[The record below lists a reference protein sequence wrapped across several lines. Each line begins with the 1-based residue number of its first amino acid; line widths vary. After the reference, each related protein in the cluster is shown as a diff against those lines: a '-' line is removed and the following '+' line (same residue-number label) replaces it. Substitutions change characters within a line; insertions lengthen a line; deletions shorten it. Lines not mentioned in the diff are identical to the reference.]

1 MDESTAHLDLC
12 QGFVQG
18 MYDLPVSITPESL
31 RIGEFARR
39 VGVSPEVLRAWER
52 RYGLLQPV
60 RSPGGFR
67 LYTSEDA
74 ERVARMRRGIGEGL
88 SAAEAA
94 QAALQTARPSDGL
107 LHDAAARL
115 LAAIHDYDE
124 AAVHAILD
132 QSLAAFGLEAV
143 LRDLILPTLTR
154 VGLEWR
160 QGTLAISQEHFA
172 SNLIRA
178 RLLSLARMWGR
189 GSGPLALL
197 ACAPGE
203 QHDITLLSFGLVLRS
218 YGWRIVF
225 LGADTPIAT
234 LTEAAETTRPA
245 LTVLASFDPDLFET
259 EASALRR
266 LAERAPLALSGPGA
280 SEALCTQLGVRRL
293 DGDLVRAATEIGH
306 TAYE

>member
-1 MDESTAHLDLC
+1 VSTA
-12 QGFVQG
+12 
-18 MYDLPVSITPESL
+18 PESL

-67 LYTSEDA
+67 LYTIEDG
-74 ERVARMRRGIGEGL
+74 ERVAHMRRGLSEGL

-94 QAALQTARPSDGL
+94 RAALQGARPSDGL
-107 LHDAAARL
+107 LEDAASRL
-115 LAAIHDYDE
+115 FAAIHDYDE
-124 AAVHAILD
+124 ATVHAILD
-132 QSLAAFGLEAV
+132 RSFAAFSLEAV
-143 LRDLILPTLTR
+143 IRDLILPTFTR
-154 VGLEWR
+154 VGLEW
-160 QGTLAISQEHFA
+160 QEGTLAISHEHFA

-203 QHDITLLSFGLVLRS
+203 QHDITLLSFGLLLRS
-218 YGWRIVF
+218 YGWSILF

-234 LTEAAETTRPA
+234 VTETAETTRPA
-245 LTVLASFDPDLFET
+245 LTVLASFDPDLLDT

-266 LAERAPLALSGPGA
+266 LAKRVPLVLSGPGA
-280 SEALCTQLGVRRL
+280 SDALCSRLGVRRL
-293 DGDLVRAATEIGH
+293 DGDVIRAATEIGH
-306 TAYE
+306 TT